1 VIGLFVWAPL
11 GMRSLLQKLGS
22 LLCCEART
30 LAELEN
36 LRIEL
41 GQELAS
47 DLEQNFDDIERL
59 DINRLTRQ
67 EVWEYVKENSEF
79 ELDDMCRDFVFLL
92 ERLKQKKDFI
102 AYLVDP
108 VFLELVTHLGHIF
121 PNFLKRLAKVS
132 DFVTLLTL
140 AFSNP
145 EYSTLA
151 WRT

>member
-1 VIGLFVWAPL
+1 
-11 GMRSLLQKLGS
+11 MRSLLQKLGS
-22 LLCCEART
+22 LLCCESRT

-36 LRIEL
+36 LRAEL

-47 DLEQNFDDIERL
+47 DLEQNFEDIERL
-59 DINRLTRQ
+59 DINRLTRL
-67 EVWEYVKENSEF
+67 EI
-79 ELDDMCRDFVFLL
+79 RFVFLL

-132 DFVTLLTL
+132 DFIILLTF